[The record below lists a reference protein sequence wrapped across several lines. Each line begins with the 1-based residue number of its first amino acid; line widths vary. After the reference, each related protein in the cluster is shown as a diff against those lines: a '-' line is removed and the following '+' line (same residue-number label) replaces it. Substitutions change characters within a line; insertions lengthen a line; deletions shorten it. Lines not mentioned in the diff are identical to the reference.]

1 MATRQYP
8 FIKLTSDKV
17 VVIDDLIYEF
27 NSKKELLTHLKRKAS
42 VLKPVPRFLTKKK
55 RKYSAGLTL

>member
-1 MATRQYP
+1 MTYKP
-8 FIKLTSDKV
+8 YYMKEVLD
-17 VVIDDLIYEF
+17 

-42 VLKPVPRFLTKKK
+42 VLKPVPRFLTKKR